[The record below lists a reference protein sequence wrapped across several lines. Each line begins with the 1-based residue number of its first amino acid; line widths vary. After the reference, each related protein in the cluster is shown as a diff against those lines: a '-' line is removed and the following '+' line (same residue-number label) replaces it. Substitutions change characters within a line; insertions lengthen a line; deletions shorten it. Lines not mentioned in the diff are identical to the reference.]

1 MEEDEV
7 LLNTDLAEIRLLKR
21 GKVRDIYDL
30 GAELLIVATDRIS
43 AFDVILPNGI
53 PSKGRVLTGLSEFWF
68 GLTGEIIK
76 NHLITT
82 DINLFP
88 PALRKYRSILEGRS
102 MLVRRTE
109 AVPVECVV
117 RGYLAGSGWKA
128 YRETGSVCGI
138 ELPPGLREAEK
149 LPRPIFSPA
158 SKEDSGHDIN
168 ITGEE
173 VTRMVGRQVAEELK
187 RKSLEIYK
195 VANGYAESRGFI
207 ISDTK
212 FEFGLLD
219 KELILIDEILTP
231 DSSRFWDKNNYGGGR
246 SPENF
251 DKQFVRDYLETLK
264 WDKTPPAPFL
274 PREVIQKTS
283 EKYREAYGRLT
294 GKRIVPV
301 CPKDKEL

>member
-7 LLNTDLAEIRLLKR
+7 LLNTDLSDVKLLKR

-30 GAELLIVATDRIS
+30 GDELLIVATDRIS

-68 GLTGEIIK
+68 GLTGKIIK

-88 PALRKYRSILEGRS
+88 QELRKYRSILEGRS

-117 RGYLAGSGWKA
+117 RGYLAGSGWKG

-173 VTRMVGRQVAEELK
+173 VVRLVGWQVAEELK

-195 VANGYAESRGFI
+195 AANEYAESRGFI

-231 DSSRFWDKNNYGGGR
+231 DSSRFWDKNNYAVGR
-246 SPENF
+246 APENF
-251 DKQFVRDYLETLK
+251 DKQFVRDYLETLR

-274 PREVIQKTS
+274 PQEVIRKTG
-283 EKYREAYGRLT
+283 EKYREAYRRLT
-294 GKRIVPV
+294 GKKIVSV
-301 CPKDKEL
+301 CPQDKGL

>member
-173 VTRMVGRQVAEELK
+173 VMRMVGRQVAGELK
-187 RKSLEIYK
+187 RKSLELYK

>member
-7 LLNTDLAEIRLLKR
+7 LLNTDLSDIRLLKR

-30 GAELLIVATDRIS
+30 GDELLIVATDRIS

-68 GLTGEIIK
+68 GFTGKIIK

-88 PALRKYRSILEGRS
+88 QELQKYISVLEGRS

-128 YRETGSVCGI
+128 YRETGAVCGI
-138 ELPPGLREAEK
+138 KLPPGLREAEE
-149 LPRPIFSPA
+149 LPEPIFSPA
-158 SKEDSGHDIN
+158 TKADSGHDIN

-173 VTRMVGRQVAEELK
+173 VVRLVGRQVAEELK

-195 VANGYAESRGFI
+195 AANEYAESRGFI

-212 FEFGLLD
+212 FEFGILEN
-219 KELILIDEILTP
+219 ELILIDEILTP
-231 DSSRFWDKNNYGGGR
+231 DSSRFWDKNNYAVGR
-246 SPENF
+246 DPENF

-264 WDKTPPAPFL
+264 WDKTPPAPSL

-294 GKRIVPV
+294 GKGIVPV
-301 CPKDKEL
+301 CPKEKQL